1 MPMNTHSRS
10 MPSRSANVIRCPS
23 RSAGV
28 SPGTP
33 DKWQCAS
40 QMVMPASRFY
50 LPYPSSPSRFAFHL
64 LTHLT
69 HSQRHIS
76 RSTSYGLRF
85 THHPSPVTRHF
96 SHPHPLHLQN
106 RPQQSPQV
114 LPQDQPPRRFRNVRS
129 EHFPQLRRET
139 PPARRSKPDISTD
152 TFLQLR
158 IARMPISQFAPVCPQ
173 INGTC
178 GCRRAN
184 SARSIGVDD
193 PGRFPRLL
201 TNVCCKIG
209 ALSSAARLTIGS
221 SSGVWQ
227 RRAIHSLTATIGPS
241 RTQRSNSARLSS
253 TWFGFR
259 Y

>member
-50 LPYPSSPSRFAFHL
+50 LPYPSSHSRFAFHL

-106 RPQQSPQV
+106 RP
-114 LPQDQPPRRFRNVRS
+114 PP
-129 EHFPQLRRET
+129 
-139 PPARRSKPDISTD
+139 ST
-152 TFLQLR
+152 FK
-158 IARMPISQFAPVCPQ
+158 AGPV
-173 INGTC
+173 N
-178 GCRRAN
+178 
-184 SARSIGVDD
+184 
-193 PGRFPRLL
+193 
-201 TNVCCKIG
+201 
-209 ALSSAARLTIGS
+209 
-221 SSGVWQ
+221 
-227 RRAIHSLTATIGPS
+227 
-241 RTQRSNSARLSS
+241 RLSS
-253 TWFGFR
+253 PPSITPRPPSEMSAPNTSPSGDAKPR
-259 Y
+259 PPASLPYI

>member
-50 LPYPSSPSRFAFHL
+50 LPYPSSHSRFAFHL

-114 LPQDQPPRRFRNVRS
+114 LPQDQPPPPPRHPPRALPRPPPPPPPPLPRPPPPRWGGGTPRRR
-129 EHFPQLRRET
+129 
-139 PPARRSKPDISTD
+139 
-152 TFLQLR
+152 
-158 IARMPISQFAPVCPQ
+158 
-173 INGTC
+173 G
-178 GCRRAN
+178 G
-184 SARSIGVDD
+184 G
-193 PGRFPRLL
+193 
-201 TNVCCKIG
+201 
-209 ALSSAARLTIGS
+209 
-221 SSGVWQ
+221 
-227 RRAIHSLTATIGPS
+227 
-241 RTQRSNSARLSS
+241 
-253 TWFGFR
+253 
-259 Y
+259 